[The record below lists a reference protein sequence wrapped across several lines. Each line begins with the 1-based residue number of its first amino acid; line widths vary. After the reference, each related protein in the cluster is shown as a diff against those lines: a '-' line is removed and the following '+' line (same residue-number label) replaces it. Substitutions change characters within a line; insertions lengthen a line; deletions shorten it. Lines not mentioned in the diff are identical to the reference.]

1 MKHCT
6 VVFLV
11 GLDHELP
18 ADPRVGYFGTGEP
31 PIIGCNKLVC
41 FKCRALVKHADA
53 RAIMQAYPPPREDLE
68 ELYASADPAGSPL
81 LDGSPMNARSRTYFC
96 RCDWYS
102 VRLGLA
108 RSLNFLEQDWACG
121 GHPE

>member
-6 VVFLV
+6 DVFLV

-18 ADPRVGYFGTGEP
+18 TDPRIGYFGTGKP
-31 PIIGCNKLVC
+31 PYIGCNNLVC

-53 RAIMQAYPPPREDLE
+53 RSVTSAYAPPKEDLE
-68 ELYASADPAGSPL
+68 ALHASKDPASSPL
-81 LDGSPMNARSRTYFC
+81 LDARPMNEKSRTYFC
-96 RCDWYS
+96 RCDWYA
-102 VRLGLA
+102 VELGTWKAL
-108 RSLNFLEQDWACG
+108 RFLEQDWACG